1 MVLYEE
7 VKEEMT
13 NSIKTVLLLGLMS
26 GIILFIGQIA
36 GGRQGLVV
44 ALVFAGFMNFFAYW
58 FSDKIVLFS
67 SGAQE
72 VTPTDAPKLH
82 SLIEQLSYSAGIPKP
97 RVYIIDTPMPN
108 AFATG
113 RNPSHSAVAVTTGLM
128 DILDEHELR
137 GVLAHELAH
146 IKNRDILIS
155 TVAATLAAAI
165 TMLARMLAWGAM
177 FAGSSRDNDSRGGSN
192 ALFGLLMIIVAPILA
207 MIIQLWISR
216 TREYQADES
225 GARIAGT
232 PHGLASA
239 LAKISR
245 YSASIPIAPN
255 PATAHMYIY
264 SPLSGESILRIFS
277 THPPVEERIRR
288 LQSMTI

>member
-1 MVLYEE
+1 
-7 VKEEMT
+7 MT

-26 GIILFIGQIA
+26 GLILFIGQMA
-36 GGRQGLVV
+36 GGEQGLIISLGL
-44 ALVFAGFMNFFAYW
+44 AAFMNFFAYW
-58 FSDKIVLFS
+58 FSDKIILFS
-67 SGAQE
+67 SGAHE
-72 VTPTDAPKLH
+72 VTPTDAPALH
-82 SLIEQLSYSAGIPKP
+82 RDVEQLAHSAGIPKP

-155 TVAATLAAAI
+155 SVAATLAAAI
-165 TMLARMLAWGAM
+165 TVLARMIAWGAM
-177 FAGSSRDNDSRGGSN
+177 FAGSSRDNESRGGSN
-192 ALFGLLMIIVAPILA
+192 ALFGLLMVIIAPLLA

-239 LAKISR
+239 LTKISR
-245 YSASIPIAPN
+245 YSERVPVSPN

-264 SPLSGESILRIFS
+264 SPLSGGSVLRIFS

-288 LQSMTI
+288 LRSMTI

>member
-1 MVLYEE
+1 
-7 VKEEMT
+7 MT
-13 NSIKTVLLLGLMS
+13 NSIKTVFLLGLMS
-26 GIILFIGQIA
+26 GIILFLGQMM
-36 GGRQGLVV
+36 GGKEGLIV
-44 ALVFAGFMNFFAYW
+44 ALGFAAFMNFFAYW
-58 FSDKIVLFS
+58 FSDKIVLFT

-72 VTPTDAPKLH
+72 VTPTEAPKLH
-82 SLIEQLSYSAGIPKP
+82 FIVEQLSYAAGIPKP

-113 RNPSHSAVAVTTGLM
+113 RNPTHSAVAVTTGLM

-137 GVLAHELAH
+137 GVISHELAH

-165 TMLARMLAWGAM
+165 TVIARMIAWGAM

-192 ALFGLLMIIVAPILA
+192 ALFGLLMVIVAPLLA

-216 TREYQADES
+216 TREYLADES

-239 LAKISR
+239 LAKISTFSKR
-245 YSASIPIAPN
+245 LPISPN

-264 SPLSGESILRIFS
+264 SPLSGESLLRIFS
-277 THPPVEERIRR
+277 THPPVEERIKR
-288 LQSMTI
+288 LRSMHI

>member
-1 MVLYEE
+1 
-7 VKEEMT
+7 MT
-13 NSIKTVLLLGLMS
+13 NAIKTVLLLGLMS
-26 GIILFIGQIA
+26 GIILFLGQIA
-36 GGRQGLVV
+36 GGKDGLII
-44 ALVFAGFMNFFAYW
+44 ALGIAIFMNFIAYW

-72 VTPTDAPKLH
+72 VSPTDAPKLH
-82 SLIEQLSYSAGIPKP
+82 SIVEQMAHSANIPKP
-97 RVYIIDTPMPN
+97 RVYIIDSPMPN

-113 RNPSHSAVAVTTGLM
+113 RNPSHSAVAVTTTLL

-137 GVLAHELAH
+137 GVIAHELAH

-155 TVAATLAAAI
+155 TIAATLAAAI
-165 TMLARMLAWGAM
+165 TVLARMLAWGAM
-177 FAGSSRDNDSRGGSN
+177 LAGNSRDNSRGGSN

-207 MIIQLWISR
+207 MIIQMWISR

-239 LAKISR
+239 LAKISGFSQR
-245 YSASIPIAPN
+245 LPVSPN

-264 SPLSGESILRIFS
+264 SPLSGESLLRIFS
-277 THPPVEERIRR
+277 THPPVEERIKR
-288 LQSMTI
+288 LRSLTI

>member
-1 MVLYEE
+1 MS
-7 VKEEMT
+7 

-26 GIILFIGQIA
+26 GIILFLGQLA
-36 GGRQGLVV
+36 GGKEGLII
-44 ALVFAGFMNFFAYW
+44 AFGFAIIMNFFAYW

-67 SGAQE
+67 TGAHQ
-72 VTPTDAPKLH
+72 VSPTDAPVLH
-82 SLIEQLSYSAGIPKP
+82 SIVEQLSHSAGIPKP
-97 RVYIIDTPMPN
+97 RVYIVDTPMPN

-113 RNPSHSAVAVTTGLM
+113 RSPSHSAVAVTTGLM
-128 DILDEHELR
+128 EILDEHELR
-137 GVLAHELAH
+137 GVLSHELAH

-155 TVAATLAAAI
+155 SVAATLAAAI
-165 TMLARMLAWGAM
+165 TMFVRMLAWGLM
-177 FAGSSRDNDSRGGSN
+177 FAGNSRDDDSRGGSN
-192 ALFGLLMIIVAPILA
+192 AILGLLMIIVAPLLA
-207 MIIQLWISR
+207 MIIQMWISR

-239 LAKISR
+239 LSKISGFSKR
-245 YSASIPIAPN
+245 VPISPN

-277 THPPVEERIRR
+277 THPPVEERIKR
-288 LQSMTI
+288 LRSMTI

>member
-1 MVLYEE
+1 M
-7 VKEEMT
+7 
-13 NSIKTVLLLGLMS
+13 NNGIKTALLLGLMS
-26 GIILFIGQIA
+26 GIILFLGQLA
-36 GGRQGLVV
+36 GGRDGLII
-44 ALVFAGFMNFFAYW
+44 ALGFAVFMNFFAYW

-82 SLIEQLSYSAGIPKP
+82 SIVEELARSANIPKP

-113 RNPSHSAVAVTTGLM
+113 RNPSHSAVAVTTGLL
-128 DILDEHELR
+128 DILDEYELK
-137 GVLAHELAH
+137 GVIAHELAH

-155 TVAATLAAAI
+155 TIAAI
-165 TMLARMLAWGAM
+165 LASAITVLARLIAWGIM
-177 FAGSSRDNDSRGGSN
+177 LGGSSRDDSRGNSN
-192 ALFGLLMIIVAPILA
+192 AIFGLLMIIVAPLLA

-216 TREYQADES
+216 TREFQADES

-239 LAKISR
+239 LAKI
-245 YSASIPIAPN
+245 ASFSKRLPISPN

-264 SPLSGESILRIFS
+264 SPLSGESILKIFS
-277 THPPVEERIRR
+277 THPPVEERIKR
-288 LQSMTI
+288 LQSMRI

>member
-1 MVLYEE
+1 
-7 VKEEMT
+7 MT
-13 NSIKTVLLLGLMS
+13 NNIKTVLLLGLMS
-26 GIILFIGQIA
+26 GIILFLGQIT
-36 GGRQGLVV
+36 GGKDGLII
-44 ALVFAGFMNFFAYW
+44 ALGIAIFMNFFAYW
-58 FSDKIVLFS
+58 FSDKIILFS
-67 SGAQE
+67 SGAHE

-82 SLIEQLSYSAGIPKP
+82 SIVEQLAYSANIPKP

-113 RNPSHSAVAVTTGLM
+113 RNPSHSAVAVTTGLL
-128 DILDEHELR
+128 DILDDYELR
-137 GVLAHELAH
+137 GVIAHELAH

-165 TMLARMLAWGAM
+165 TVFVRMLAWGLMA
-177 FAGSSRDNDSRGGSN
+177 AGNSRDNSRSGGN
-192 ALFGLLMIIVAPILA
+192 AILGLLMIIIAPLLA
-207 MIIQLWISR
+207 LIIQMWISR

-239 LAKISR
+239 LAKIAGFSKR
-245 YSASIPIAPN
+245 IPISPN

-277 THPPVEERIRR
+277 THPPVEERIKR
-288 LQSMTI
+288 LQSMRV

>member
-1 MVLYEE
+1 MA
-7 VKEEMT
+7 

-26 GIILFIGQIA
+26 GIILFLGELA
-36 GGRQGLVV
+36 GGKEGLII
-44 ALVFAGFMNFFAYW
+44 ALGFAAFMNLFAYW
-58 FSDKIVLFS
+58 FSDKIVLLS

-72 VTPTDAPKLH
+72 VTPTDAPRLH
-82 SLIEQLSYSAGIPKP
+82 SIVDQLAASAGVPKP

-113 RNPSHSAVAVTTGLM
+113 RNPSHSAVAVTTGLL
-128 DILDEHELR
+128 DILDDHELR
-137 GVLAHELAH
+137 GVLGHELAH

-155 TVAATLAAAI
+155 TVAAILASAI
-165 TMLARMLAWGAM
+165 TVLARMLAWGAM
-177 FAGSSRDNDSRGGSN
+177 FAGSSRDNDSRGSSN
-192 ALFGLLMIIVAPILA
+192 AIFGLLMIIVAPLLA

-216 TREYQADES
+216 TREYQADET

-239 LAKISR
+239 LAKIARSSER
-245 YSASIPIAPN
+245 IPLAPN

-277 THPPVEERIRR
+277 THPPIEERIRR
-288 LQSMTI
+288 LRSMTI

>member
-1 MVLYEE
+1 
-7 VKEEMT
+7 MT
-13 NSIKTVLLLGLMS
+13 NSIKTVVLLGLMS
-26 GIILFIGQIA
+26 GLILFIGQMA
-36 GGRQGLVV
+36 GGRHGLII
-44 ALVFAGFMNFFAYW
+44 ALGFAAFMNFFAYW

-72 VTPTDAPKLH
+72 VTPTDAPALH
-82 SLIEQLSYSAGIPKP
+82 RNVEHLAHSAGIPKP
-97 RVYIIDTPMPN
+97 RVYIIDTPVPN

-128 DILDEHELR
+128 NILDEYELR
-137 GVLAHELAH
+137 GVLAHELSH

-155 TVAATLAAAI
+155 SVAATLAAAI
-165 TMLARMLAWGAM
+165 TVLARMMAWGAM
-177 FAGSSRDNDSRGGSN
+177 FAGISRDDDSRGGSN
-192 ALFGLLMIIVAPILA
+192 ALFGLLMLIVAPLLA

-245 YSASIPIAPN
+245 YSERIPVSPN

-264 SPLSGESILRIFS
+264 SPLSGRSVLRIFS

-288 LQSMTI
+288 LKNMTI

>member
-1 MVLYEE
+1 
-7 VKEEMT
+7 MT
-13 NSIKTVLLLGLMS
+13 NAIKTVLLLGLMS
-26 GIILFIGQIA
+26 GILLFIGQIA
-36 GGRQGLVV
+36 GGKEGLII
-44 ALVFAGFMNFFAYW
+44 ALAASVIMNFFAYW
-58 FSDKIVLFS
+58 FSDKIVLFT

-72 VTPTDAPKLH
+72 VSPTDAPKLH
-82 SLIEQLSYSAGIPKP
+82 SIVEQLSYSANIPKP

-137 GVLAHELAH
+137 GVISHELAH
-146 IKNRDILIS
+146 IKNRDILIAS
-155 TVAATLAAAI
+155 VAATLAAAI
-165 TMLARMLAWGAM
+165 TTLVRLLSWGLLLAGN
-177 FAGSSRDNDSRGGSN
+177 SRDNESRGGN
-192 ALFGLLMIIVAPILA
+192 ALLGLLMIIVAPILA
-207 MIIQLWISR
+207 LIIQMWISR

-239 LAKISR
+239 LAKIAGFSSR
-245 YSASIPIAPN
+245 LPLSPN

-277 THPPVEERIRR
+277 THPPVEERIKR
-288 LQSMTI
+288 LRSMTI

>member
-1 MVLYEE
+1 MA
-7 VKEEMT
+7 

-26 GIILFIGQIA
+26 GIILFLGQVA
-36 GGRQGLVV
+36 GGKEGLVISLGIAV
-44 ALVFAGFMNFFAYW
+44 LMNFIAYW

-67 SGAQE
+67 SGAQQ
-72 VTPTDAPKLH
+72 VSPTDAPKLH
-82 SLIEQLSYSAGIPKP
+82 SIVEQLAYSANIPKP

-113 RNPSHSAVAVTTGLM
+113 RNPKHSAVAVTTGLM
-128 DILDEHELR
+128 DLLDEHELR
-137 GVLAHELAH
+137 GVIAHELAH

-165 TMLARMLAWGAM
+165 TVFVRIIAWGFMA
-177 FAGSSRDNDSRGGSN
+177 AGSSRDNDRGGGAN
-192 ALFGLLMIIVAPILA
+192 AVLGLLMIIIAPLLA
-207 MIIQLWISR
+207 LIIQMWISR

-225 GARIAGT
+225 GAKIAGT

-239 LAKISR
+239 LAKIAGFSKR
-245 YSASIPIAPN
+245 LPISPN

-264 SPLSGESILRIFS
+264 SPLSGESILSIFS
-277 THPPVEERIRR
+277 THPPVEERIKR
-288 LQSMTI
+288 LRAMTI

>member
-1 MVLYEE
+1 
-7 VKEEMT
+7 MT
-13 NSIKTVLLLGLMS
+13 NSIKTVFLLGLMS
-26 GIILFIGQIA
+26 GIILFFGQVIG
-36 GGRQGLVV
+36 GKEGLVI
-44 ALVFAGFMNFFAYW
+44 ALGFAAFMNFIAYW

-82 SLIEQLSYSAGIPKP
+82 SIVEQLSYSANIPKP

-113 RNPSHSAVAVTTGLM
+113 RNPSHSAVAVTTGLL
-128 DILDEHELR
+128 DILDENELR
-137 GVLAHELAH
+137 GVISHELAH

-155 TVAATLAAAI
+155 TIAATLAAAI

-177 FAGSSRDNDSRGGSN
+177 FAGSSRDSDSRGNSN
-192 ALFGLLMIIVAPILA
+192 ALFGLLMIVVAPLLA

-225 GARIAGT
+225 GAKIAGT

-239 LAKISR
+239 LQKISSFSNR
-245 YSASIPIAPN
+245 LPIAPN

-277 THPPVEERIRR
+277 THPPVEERIKR
-288 LQSMTI
+288 LRSMTI

>member
-1 MVLYEE
+1 
-7 VKEEMT
+7 MT
-13 NSIKTVLLLGLMS
+13 NTIKTALLLGLMS
-26 GIILFIGQIA
+26 GIILFLGQVVGGKDGLIIA
-36 GGRQGLVV
+36 LGIAIL
-44 ALVFAGFMNFFAYW
+44 LNFFSYW
-58 FSDKIVLFS
+58 FSDKIVLLS
-67 SGAQE
+67 TGAQQ
-72 VTPTDAPKLH
+72 VSPTDAPKLH
-82 SLIEQLSYSAGIPKP
+82 SIVEQLAYSANIPKP

-113 RNPSHSAVAVTTGLM
+113 RNPSHSAVAVTTGLL

-137 GVLAHELAH
+137 GVIAHELAH

-165 TMLARMLAWGAM
+165 TFFVRMLAWGLMA
-177 FAGSSRDNDSRGGSN
+177 AGNSRDNERGGSN
-192 ALFGLLMIIVAPILA
+192 AILGLLMIIIAPLLA
-207 MIIQLWISR
+207 LIIQMWISR

-239 LAKISR
+239 LAKISEFSKR
-245 YSASIPIAPN
+245 INDSPN

-264 SPLSGESILRIFS
+264 SPLSGESLLRIFS
-277 THPPVEERIRR
+277 THPPVEERIKKLR
-288 LQSMTI
+288 SMTI

>member
-1 MVLYEE
+1 
-7 VKEEMT
+7 
-13 NSIKTVLLLGLMS
+13 MS
-26 GIILFIGQIA
+26 GIILFLGQLA
-36 GGRQGLVV
+36 GGRDGLII
-44 ALVFAGFMNFFAYW
+44 ALGFAVFMNFFAYW

-82 SLIEQLSYSAGIPKP
+82 SIVEELARSANIPKP

-113 RNPSHSAVAVTTGLM
+113 RNPSHSAVAVTTGLI
-128 DILDEHELR
+128 DILDEYELK
-137 GVLAHELAH
+137 GVIAHELAH

-155 TVAATLAAAI
+155 TIAAI
-165 TMLARMLAWGAM
+165 LASAITVLARLIAWGIM
-177 FAGSSRDNDSRGGSN
+177 IGGSSRDDSRGNSN
-192 ALFGLLMIIVAPILA
+192 AIFGLLMIIVAPLLA

-216 TREYQADES
+216 TREFQADES

-239 LAKISR
+239 LAKI
-245 YSASIPIAPN
+245 ASFSKRLYISPN

-264 SPLSGESILRIFS
+264 SPLSGESILKIFS
-277 THPPVEERIRR
+277 THPPVEERIKR
-288 LQSMTI
+288 LQSMRI